1 MQKLNLLIPLLLL
14 TLPTFS
20 QNVTVNKDTLV
31 PVPISQLRKAMYDLQ
46 QYDVCKEETATQ
58 DSIIGV
64 QSLQILAQ
72 RSVIEL
78 YIAKDSLREGQ
89 FKDCMKIST
98 LKDEKI
104 GILEHDVAK
113 YKKIT
118 LGTVI
123 VAVLGIIFL

>member
-1 MQKLNLLIPLLLL
+1 
-14 TLPTFS
+14 
-20 QNVTVNKDTLV
+20 
-31 PVPISQLRKAMYDLQ
+31 MYDLQ

-58 DSIIGV
+58 DSIIVV

-72 RSVIEL
+72 KSVIEL
-78 YIAKDSLREGQ
+78 HIAKDSIQVSQ
-89 FKDCMKIST
+89 FNDCRKVST